1 MKNKVSSQSKIR
13 LFLGIFAAIACLAG
27 SAQIVVAEAG
37 NEGGIGG
44 GACAGS
50 SYTGTVYWDTCFG
63 ANWKYYPT
71 TSDVVVI
78 SPSPGSYVA
87 GGTITGCGKYG
98 GYYRLGLIKF
108 NPQTGAAYATQ
119 EGLVQ
124 NNTLR
129 PYGGRTTFS
138 TQGGGVSLS
147 AAQSYF
153 NVALANNATNG
164 LPWSQVSWFCYDKTW
179 SGEEATEPDD
189 PAPPSGTTT
198 NYTGH
203 FYSTSTVE
211 IPAQNGD
218 VSTHS
223 LTSNQDG
230 TATVK
235 LSTDAASFQATF
247 HHDLYYENDIS
258 PGGSDTFP
266 DISTNWS
273 ITGTGANGSGTY
285 KTNGKS
291 NANTEVGRTTVTI
304 PLSPGETVTVCHTV
318 NYNPKTIYFSR
329 HDEYRTETDY
339 SQPIYEWS
347 DYYQQNIFTGNYGT
361 KSVWDHY
368 RYEYSGSSGSGSSEA
383 CVTVT
388 RPSDPSGSGPS
399 NPSGTTSSDVL
410 FTGEDANVG
419 WETSV
424 TSHGTRRN
432 VAAQAIIYQVPA
444 TVDYYNGITTGTDR
458 YRGGDTCTYYQGKS
472 TVDYCSS
479 LYSETYNTGDAEV
492 YNGFDRRASVIV
504 PDTVGYK
511 YCNSFGYKF
520 EYWYA
525 YNTGSGDQWT
535 HDSSRDYWY
544 VYNAA
549 CRPIAKKPSTAI
561 WNNSFLTEGG
571 VKTSIS
577 HRYNPANMGSLTS
590 DGSGRRLYGSWAEY
604 LDVVNGT
611 VNGFASGS
619 ALALGSL
626 NSDIYNNS
634 PLTIANQNGS
644 LGHSGVR
651 ASTSLRTR
659 LDTYLKNQAAP
670 LGDTISGGGWQ
681 NITDTR
687 IYHRSGNL
695 NINANI
701 TLNANAPYANIY
713 QLPQVILFVDGDVN
727 ISSSVTQ
734 IDAWIIAT
742 GTINTC
748 SDFRS
753 RTTEADAINRRS
765 DVCTSQ
771 LVFNGPVMAKR
782 LTLNR
787 SFGSDPGIT
796 YRQGTF
802 GAASDRQTPAEVFN
816 YRADAYLW
824 AYAQAGR
831 YDSSYTETYTR
842 ELAPRY

>member
-1 MKNKVSSQSKIR
+1 MKNKVSSQPKIR

-44 GACAGS
+44 GSCVKPG
-50 SYTGTVYWDTCFG
+50 YTGTLYYDTCYG
-63 ANWKYYPT
+63 ANWKYYST

-78 SPSPGSYVA
+78 SPSPGSNVA

-98 GYYRLGLIKF
+98 GYYRLGLINY
-108 NPQTGAAYATQ
+108 NPQTLAAYNTQ

-124 NNTLR
+124 NHTLK
-129 PYGGRTTFS
+129 PYGGRTTFR
-138 TQGGGVSLS
+138 TNGGGVSLATAQ
-147 AAQSYF
+147 AAF
-153 NVALANNATNG
+153 NIALANNATNG
-164 LPWSQVSWFCYDKTW
+164 LPWNQVSWFCYDKTW
-179 SGEEATEPDD
+179 SGEEPTDPEPN
-189 PAPPSGTTT
+189 PPSGETTS
-198 NYTGH
+198 YPGH
-203 FYSTSTVE
+203 FYSTSSVT
-211 IPAQNGD
+211 IPAQND
-218 VSTHS
+218 VSAHS
-223 LTSNQDG
+223 LTSGQDG
-230 TATVK
+230 RATIKV
-235 LSTDAASFQATF
+235 STDASSIDVTF
-247 HHDLYYENDIS
+247 HHNLTYVQDFS
-258 PGGSDTFP
+258 TAAGDTV
-266 DISTNWS
+266 DKVSTSWS
-273 ITGTGANGSGTY
+273 TSGTGAGDSGAFESTTGTSKVGE
-285 KTNGKS
+285 KTVNIS
-291 NANTEVGRTTVTI
+291 
-304 PLSPGETVTVCHTV
+304 LSPGETVTVCHTIT
-318 NYNPKTIYFSR
+318 YKPKTVYFSQS
-329 HDEYRTETDY
+329 DVNRTETDY
-339 SQPIYEWS
+339 SKPIYEWS
-347 DYYQQNIFTGNYGT
+347 DIYQQDVWTGEYGT
-361 KSVWDHY
+361 KEVFDHHNY
-368 RYEYSGSSGSGSSEA
+368 AHKAESDTGSGSSEA

-388 RPSDPSGSGPS
+388 RPSDPSGSGPA

-410 FTGEDANVG
+410 FTGETGTVRWD
-419 WETSV
+419 TSI
-424 TSHGTRRN
+424 TSYATRRN
-432 VAAQAIIYQVPA
+432 SIAQAIIYQVPA
-444 TVDYYNGITTGTDR
+444 TVDYYNGITTGDTR
-458 YRGGDTCTYYQGKS
+458 YRGADPCAYYRGKS
-472 TVDYCSS
+472 SVDYCNALHNEQHDYGEGGGSA
-479 LYSETYNTGDAEV
+479 TFNKQNA
-492 YNGFDRRASVIV
+492 VII

-511 YCNSFGYKF
+511 YCNSFGYKI

-525 YNTGSGDQWT
+525 YNTDSSGGDVWY
-535 HDSSRDYWY
+535 HESSRDYWY

-681 NITDTR
+681 NITDAR

-695 NINANI
+695 NINTNI
-701 TLNANAPYANIY
+701 TLDANAPYANIY

>member
-1 MKNKVSSQSKIR
+1 MKNKVSSQPKIR

-37 NEGGIGG
+37 PDGGVGG
-44 GACAGS
+44 GSCLKPGF
-50 SYTGTVYWDTCFG
+50 TGPVFWDTCYG

-78 SPSPGSYVA
+78 SPSSSDSNVS

-98 GYYRLGLIKF
+98 GYYRLGLIKY
-108 NPQTGAAYATQ
+108 NPQTLTAYNTQ
-119 EGLVQ
+119 EGLIQ
-124 NNTLR
+124 NSMLAV
-129 PYGGRTTFS
+129 YGGRDPAVTFRTS
-138 TQGGGVSLS
+138 GGGVSLATAQ
-147 AAQSYF
+147 AAF
-153 NVALANNATNG
+153 NIALANNATNG
-164 LPWSQVSWFCYDKTW
+164 LSWNQVSWFCYDKTW
-179 SGEEATEPDD
+179 DGEEPTDPEPN
-189 PAPPSGTTT
+189 PPSGETTS
-198 NYTGH
+198 YPGH
-203 FYSTSTVE
+203 FYSTSSVT
-211 IPAQNGD
+211 IPAQND
-218 VSTHS
+218 VSAHS
-223 LTSNQDG
+223 LTSGQDG
-230 TATVK
+230 RATIKV
-235 LSTDAASFQATF
+235 STDASSIDVTF
-247 HHDLYYENDIS
+247 HHNLTYVQDFS
-258 PGGSDTFP
+258 TAAGDTV
-266 DISTNWS
+266 DEVSTSWNTS
-273 ITGTGANGSGTY
+273 GTGAGDSGTFKSTTGTSKVGE
-285 KTNGKS
+285 KTVN
-291 NANTEVGRTTVTI
+291 I
-304 PLSPGETVTVCHTV
+304 PLSPGETVTVCHTIT
-318 NYNPKTIYFSR
+318 YKPKTVYFTQSDVDIEGIFDH
-329 HDEYRTETDY
+329 HDYDHKAE
-339 SQPIYEWS
+339 S
-347 DYYQQNIFTGNYGT
+347 DT
-361 KSVWDHY
+361 
-368 RYEYSGSSGSGSSEA
+368 GSGSSEA

-388 RPSDPSGSGPS
+388 RPSDPSGSGPA

-410 FTGEDANVG
+410 FTGETGTVRWD
-419 WETSV
+419 TSI
-424 TSHGTRRN
+424 TSYATRRN
-432 VAAQAIIYQVPA
+432 SIAQAIIYQVPA
-444 TVDYYNGITTGTDR
+444 TVDYYNGITTGDTR
-458 YRGGDTCTYYQGKS
+458 YRGADPCAYYRGKS
-472 TVDYCSS
+472 SVDYCNALHNEQHDYGEGGGSA
-479 LYSETYNTGDAEV
+479 TFNKQNA
-492 YNGFDRRASVIV
+492 VII

-511 YCNSFGYKF
+511 YCNSFGYKI

-525 YNTGSGDQWT
+525 YNTDSSGGDVWY
-535 HDSSRDYWY
+535 HESSRDYWY

-695 NINANI
+695 NINTNI

-734 IDAWIIAT
+734 IDAWIIAA

-816 YRADAYLW
+816 YRTDAYLW